1 MDLWIELQKKMHELD
16 VCLRELRKNGSAW
29 SQAEHDYKVE
39 LYRQTMDM
47 KEKGIAATIINVV
60 CRGIPKVAK
69 LRFERDM
76 ALVTYKANQEAI
88 NIRKLQCRLIDNQ
101 LGREWNN
108 PNAGM

>member
-1 MDLWIELQKKMHELD
+1 MDLWIELQKKMRELD

-29 SQAEHDYKVE
+29 AQAEHDYKVE
-39 LYRQTMDM
+39 LYKQTMGM
-47 KEKGIAATIINVV
+47 REKGIAATLINIA

-69 LRFERDM
+69 LRLERDM
-76 ALVTYKANQEAI
+76 AEVTYKANLEAI

-101 LGREWNN
+101 LGREWTN